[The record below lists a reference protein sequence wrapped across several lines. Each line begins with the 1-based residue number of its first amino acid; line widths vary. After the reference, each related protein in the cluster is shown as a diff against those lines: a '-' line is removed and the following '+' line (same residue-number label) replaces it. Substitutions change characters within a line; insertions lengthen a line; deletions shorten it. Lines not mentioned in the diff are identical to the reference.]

1 MNTFKAWG
9 RALSTP
15 LFWRRFLTFALL
27 ATTVSACST
36 VPETGRRQLIL
47 LSQAE
52 EMQMGFSSFEQL
64 KKEVPISKD
73 KKLNQQ
79 LQRVGKRIAAV
90 APLKEAQWE
99 FILFD
104 SPEANAFCLPGG
116 KVGVYTGI
124 LPITKD
130 DGGLAT
136 VIGHE
141 VAHAVA
147 RHGGE
152 RVSQSLLLQAGGTA
166 LGAAMSGYDPKVQSA
181 ATQIYG
187 LGAQLGYALPHS
199 RHQESEADHLG
210 ILYMADAGYDPAHS
224 IAFWQRFGAH
234 NQKAGGGTPWFL
246 RTHPLD
252 ETRVQNLKKWLPK
265 AQERYR
271 KSANRR

>member
-1 MNTFKAWG
+1 MNA
-9 RALSTP
+9 STTTP
-15 LFWRRFLTFALL
+15 GPESRQVTWIALL
-27 ATTVSACST
+27 ALALTLSACST

-52 EMQMGFSSFEQL
+52 EMQMGFSSFEQM

-73 KKLNQQ
+73 KKLNDQ
-79 LQRVGKRIAAV
+79 LQQVGTRIAAV
-90 APLKEAQWE
+90 APLKDAKWE
-99 FILFD
+99 FVLFD

-130 DGGLAT
+130 NGGLAT

-152 RVSQSLLLQAGGTA
+152 RVSQAVLLQAGGSV
-166 LGAAMSGYDPKVQSA
+166 LGAALSGYDPKVQAA

-187 LGAQLGYALPHS
+187 LGSQLGYALPHS
-199 RHQESEADHLG
+199 RHQESEADHIGL
-210 ILYMADAGYDPAHS
+210 LYMADAGYDPKQA
-224 IAFWQRFGAH
+224 IGFWQRFGAH
-234 NQKAGGGTPWFL
+234 NQQAGSGTPWFL

-252 ETRVQNLKKWLPK
+252 ETRIQNLQHWMPE
-265 AQERYR
+265 AEARYR
-271 KSANRR
+271 RAKP

>member
-1 MNTFKAWG
+1 MK
-9 RALSTP
+9 RSTP
-15 LFWRRFLTFALL
+15 PSGFWRSVCAAIALL
-27 ATTVSACST
+27 TLLSACST

-47 LSQAE
+47 LSEAE
-52 EMQMGFSSFEQL
+52 EMQMGFSSFEQM

-73 KKLNQQ
+73 QTLNNQ

-90 APLKEAQWE
+90 APLKNAEWE
-99 FILFD
+99 FVLFD

-116 KVGVYTGI
+116 KVGIYTGI

-152 RVSQSLLLQAGGTA
+152 RVSQSVLLQGGA
-166 LGAAMSGYDPKVQSA
+166 SVLGAAMSGYDPKIQSA

-199 RHQESEADHLG
+199 RSQESEADHIGL
-210 ILYMADAGYDPAHS
+210 LYMADAGYDPAHS

-234 NQKAGGGTPWFL
+234 NQQAGGGTPWFL

-252 ETRVQNLKKWLPK
+252 ETRVKNLQGWLPE
-265 AQERYR
+265 AQARYR
-271 KSANRR
+271 RSRNRN

>member
-1 MNTFKAWG
+1 MNPSMNSTASSEIRWTRWFSII
-9 RALSTP
+9 ALMIT
-15 LFWRRFLTFALL
+15 LT
-27 ATTVSACST
+27 ACST

-52 EMQMGFSSFEQL
+52 EMQMGFSSFEQM

-73 KKLNQQ
+73 KRINAQ

-90 APLKEAQWE
+90 APLKDAKWE
-99 FILFD
+99 FVLFD

-116 KVGVYTGI
+116 KVGVYKGI
-124 LPITKD
+124 LPITRD

-152 RVSQSLLLQAGGTA
+152 RVSQSVLMQAGGSL
-166 LGAAMSGYDPKVQSA
+166 LGAALSGYDPKVQSA

-187 LGAQLGYALPHS
+187 LGSQLGYALPHS
-199 RHQESEADHLG
+199 RHQESEADHIGL
-210 ILYMADAGYDPAHS
+210 LYMADAGYNPEHA
-224 IAFWQRFGAH
+224 IGFWQRFGAH
-234 NQKAGGGTPWFL
+234 NQQAGGGTPWFL

-252 ETRVQNLKKWLPK
+252 ETRVQNLRNWLPE
-265 AQERYR
+265 AQARYR
-271 KSANRR
+271 QKTN

>member
-1 MNTFKAWG
+1 MK
-9 RALSTP
+9 STASSEIRWTRC
-15 LFWRRFLTFALL
+15 LAIIALL
-27 ATTVSACST
+27 ITLSACST

-52 EMQMGFSSFEQL
+52 EMQMGFSSFEQM
-64 KKEVPISKD
+64 KKDVPISKD
-73 KKLNQQ
+73 RKLNQQ

-90 APLKEAQWE
+90 APLKDAKWE
-99 FILFD
+99 FVLFD

-116 KVGVYTGI
+116 KVGVYKGI
-124 LPITKD
+124 LPITRD

-152 RVSQSLLLQAGGTA
+152 RVSQSLLLQAGGSV
-166 LGAAMSGYDPKVQSA
+166 LGAALSGYDPKVQSA

-187 LGAQLGYALPHS
+187 LGSQLGYALPHS
-199 RHQESEADHLG
+199 RHQESEADHIGL
-210 ILYMADAGYDPAHS
+210 LYMADAGYNPEHS
-224 IAFWQRFGAH
+224 IGFWQRFGAH
-234 NQKAGGGTPWFL
+234 NQQAGGGTPWFL

-252 ETRVQNLKKWLPK
+252 ETRVQNLRNWLPE
-265 AQERYR
+265 AQARYR
-271 KSANRR
+271 RKAN